1 MVLWLST
8 TFPTADPKHRSIIGY
23 LYPTFV
29 EILYFYT
36 ILRNWKKSIEKQYF
50 IPKESGFEMVK
61 MEPGSANQQ

>member
-1 MVLWLST
+1 MLNYRIARGLFLVLWLST

-36 ILRNWKKSIEKQYF
+36 ILRNWKKIDRK
-50 IPKESGFEMVK
+50 MVFC
-61 MEPGSANQQ
+61 PQRVWI